1 MNAQQHLILGI
12 LALAIG
18 ILFALVGQQVLAPEH
33 VHPIGTGLI
42 AIGVVATAV
51 SLIERKG
58 ERSRRDHAR

>member
-1 MNAQQHLILGI
+1 MNAHHHLFLG
-12 LALAIG
+12 LFALVVG

-42 AIGVVATAV
+42 AVGVVATTVA
-51 SLIERKG
+51 LFERRD